1 MCSPYT
7 NNMVCNEVW
16 LTHMKSI
23 TKQNFRFN
31 GHAVELTLL
40 LYKGKEQQ
48 KFWVASR
55 NKVLVIFQSNI
66 SEPQRFIQI
75 AASKTFD

>member
-1 MCSPYT
+1 
-7 NNMVCNEVW
+7 
-16 LTHMKSI
+16 MKSI
-23 TKQNFRFN
+23 TKQNFWGLMDMLLN
-31 GHAVELTLL
+31 LITLL
-40 LYKGKEQQ
+40 LYRGKEQQ

-66 SEPQRFIQI
+66 SEPQRLIQI